1 MKSSTGSHLTLE
13 TYVPLPEIQDLEPSC
28 TFSTVVLKLEHASEL
43 HGGLVKTK
51 VAGLQSQSF

>member
-13 TYVPLPEIQDLEPSC
+13 TYVPLPEIQDIEHGC
-28 TFSTVVLKLEHASEL
+28 TSSTVVLKLEHASEL

-51 VAGLQSQSF
+51 VAGL